1 MPVTDIP
8 LEPPPELRFRRRIR
22 LRSSLRELWGARE
35 LVASLGEREIR
46 ARYKQASL
54 GMGWAV
60 LTPVLLLLVFTLFF
74 RKVADV
80 DTGGAPYALFS
91 YLGLLPWTFFS
102 SSLSLGGQSL
112 VVNSTLLNKVYCPRE
127 VFPLSSI
134 GVAAVDTLI
143 SSLVLGVLFVA
154 YGMAPQ
160 PTAVWVPVLLAVQV
174 CFTTGVVLI
183 ISATLVYL
191 RDLRQALPMLLQLG
205 LFASPVAYGIE
216 EIPDPARIW
225 YAIANPL
232 GEVING
238 YRRTVL
244 EGVAPEL
251 HLLLPAAGSAVA
263 VLLVGYYLFK
273 RLETRFAD
281 VA

>member
-1 MPVTDIP
+1 MTVTDIP

-22 LRSSLRELWGARE
+22 LRSSLRELWRARE
-35 LVASLGEREIR
+35 LVSSLGEREIR

-60 LTPVLLLLVFTLFF
+60 LTPVLLMLVFTLFF

-134 GVAAVDTLI
+134 GVATVDTLI

-154 YGMAPQ
+154 YGEAPQ
-160 PTAVWVPVLLAVQV
+160 STSVWVPVLLVVQLS
-174 CFTTGVVLI
+174 FTTGVVLI

-216 EIPDPARIW
+216 AIPDSARTW

-251 HLLLPAAGSAVA
+251 DLLAPAAASSVA
-263 VLLVGYYLFK
+263 LLLVGYYLFK